1 MYVEHLEDSIEELLD
16 ILGVVDKSALQPVQ
30 EDYIFDLLEE
40 YDI

>member
-16 ILGVVDKSALQPVQ
+16 ILGVVDKSPVPPVQ

-40 YDI
+40 YGM